1 MGMIRLGDVRY
12 NAQAGA
18 FEARVD
24 VERDG
29 KTYRYPCQVPGPL
42 DMDAGW
48 VSQNLTKHA
57 LRQSDSGQSDLGQS
71 DSGQSDSGRI
81 DARQP
86 VLPVPN

>member
-12 NAQAGA
+12 NAQMGA

-29 KTYRYPCQVPGPL
+29 TTYRYPCQVSGPL
-42 DMDAGW
+42 DMDSNL

-57 LRQSDSGQSDLGQS
+57 LRQSDSGRFAFRQSVMPDPICQ
-71 DSGQSDSGRI
+71 
-81 DARQP
+81 
-86 VLPVPN
+86 